1 MIHWSPAND
10 TLETYM
16 AEWNPA
22 LSDTEK
28 LQTTNL
34 FFFFK
39 NKKGFND
46 RQAKSLAEMVVYK
59 QKYRGIKYSAE
70 QEAVLSQA
78 LIPVFNTNI

>member
-10 TLETYM
+10 ALETYM
-16 AEWNPA
+16 SEWNPA
-22 LSDTEK
+22 LSETEK

-39 NKKGFND
+39 NKKGFNE

-70 QEAVLSQA
+70 QEAVLKQA
-78 LIPVFNTNI
+78 LIPVFNTSI